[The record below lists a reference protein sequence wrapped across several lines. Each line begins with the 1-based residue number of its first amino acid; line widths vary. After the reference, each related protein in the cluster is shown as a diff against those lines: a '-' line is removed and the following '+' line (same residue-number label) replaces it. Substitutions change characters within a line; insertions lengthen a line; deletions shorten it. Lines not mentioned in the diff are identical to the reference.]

1 MTGRPSLPSQPTAS
15 PDLPGASAPP
25 PPPPAEI
32 TYTGQLSVDPMAQMS
47 FLRLCGR
54 IPSVLAR
61 IARMSWAVDRAAV
74 VLLGACLITT
84 SLAAAGQLAAT
95 AEAMGPLLTGGTVR
109 ERLHA
114 ALPALIVVAV
124 MAALA
129 RTTGALQAYG
139 ERRITPK
146 LTTESDTA
154 LVASVCNV
162 EAATYYENG
171 FHDRQEAA
179 EMGVLRTHVMVGDA
193 QQLVASVVKLVTAG
207 GVLSLIDPLLLPCL
221 LLAVVP
227 AGVGASPP
235 VWTARSTSRTSPT
248 ATSAG

>member
-95 AEAMGPLLTGGTVR
+95 AEAMGPCS
-109 ERLHA
+109 
-114 ALPALIVVAV
+114 PAEPC
-124 MAALA
+124 
-129 RTTGALQAYG
+129 GSG
-139 ERRITPK
+139 CTPR
-146 LTTESDTA
+146 
-154 LVASVCNV
+154 CP
-162 EAATYYENG
+162 
-171 FHDRQEAA
+171 R
-179 EMGVLRTHVMVGDA
+179 
-193 QQLVASVVKLVTAG
+193 
-207 GVLSLIDPLLLPCL
+207 
-221 LLAVVP
+221 
-227 AGVGASPP
+227 
-235 VWTARSTSRTSPT
+235 
-248 ATSAG
+248 